1 MTLASQH
8 IEMVK
13 KELSSVDCIRGVQ
26 TRTFEPLTAP
36 CDQQFNNKLV
46 EREVTSNARFR
57 DFGRA
62 IR

>member
-8 IEMVK
+8 IEMVQ
-13 KELSSVDCIRGVQ
+13 KEWSSVDCIRGVQ
-26 TRTFEPLTAP
+26 IRTFEPLTAP

-46 EREVTSNARFR
+46 ERGVASNARSR
-57 DFGRA
+57 DFGWA

>member
-13 KELSSVDCIRGVQ
+13 KELSSVDCIRRVQ
-26 TRTFEPLTAP
+26 TRAFEPLIAP
-36 CDQQFNNKLV
+36 CDQQFNKKLV
-46 EREVTSNARFR
+46 ERGVTSNVRFR